1 MKKILFAAVFLLCV
15 PSFLMAQEEEDWSIL
30 VKYSGQRPTITDFVS
45 AFLTPEDIGE
55 SLGEMS
61 GNWNLYLAGKALP
74 KDHSFVVDTKNG
86 YVRYDVTF
94 PHEEGE
100 YVYHD
105 FIEFCYWNCADGK
118 HKIVAQNTVSTQDGV
133 PFMGQYT
140 GLSFFQYDNSTRRM
154 VPVYSGDLGIDVEF
168 PEDAEWFTNK
178 LPQTGKTIEYL
189 FHSPS
194 GETRRSF
201 TWNGSKFVED

>member
-1 MKKILFAAVFLLCV
+1 MKRILFTAVLLLCTL
-15 PSFLMAQEEEDWSIL
+15 PLLRAQEEEDWSFP
-30 VKYSGQRPTITDFVS
+30 VKYSGPRPTITDFVS
-45 AFLTPEDIGE
+45 AILSPEDIGE

-61 GNWNLYLAGKALP
+61 GNWDLYLAGKALP
-74 KDHSFVVDTKNG
+74 ADHSFVVDTKNG

-118 HKIVAQNTVSTQDGV
+118 HKVVAENTVSTQDGE
-133 PFMGQYT
+133 PFVGQYS
-140 GLSFFQYDNSTRRM
+140 GLSFFLYDNNTRKM
-154 VPVYSGDLGIDVEF
+154 APIYSGDLGIEVEC
-168 PEDAEWFTNK
+168 PEDTEWFTHK

-189 FHSPS
+189 FHTPS
-194 GETRRSF
+194 GEIRRSF